1 MKIGNLVILNNKK
14 DRYAIIDIKK
24 RIREVYIKGNSEAAY
39 AAYRIIT
46 GATVFESWHV
56 VKPWIEEWEEKV
68 MEELVTL
75 RLATYDQLQM
85 ELSNLQDEVKTLRN
99 ATPVEGDSND

>member
-1 MKIGNLVILNNKK
+1 MKLFGLVLINNRHG
-14 DRYAIIDIKK
+14 RYAIIDIQN

-56 VKPWIEEWEEKV
+56 VKPLIKKWEGK
-68 MEELVTL
+68 
-75 RLATYDQLQM
+75 
-85 ELSNLQDEVKTLRN
+85 
-99 ATPVEGDSND
+99 